1 VEAGGAA
8 PVTVQPTS
16 EPRLLLF
23 FVGGERA
30 ASRPPARAG
39 LLTGPAVGL
48 LSLAGLVYGAVQA
61 TRHATGRGPA
71 ALVLIVV
78 MALAWIGWWV
88 GSRSGRPALA
98 VTSLAVLAG
107 AGGAMAPLSSYSP
120 VVVGVAALCAAGQ
133 VALRPAAALTGL
145 GAVTATVALAVDGDG
160 FTPLLA
166 VTAGGLCGLLLGV
179 VRRQRQESLWAQAEL
194 AVARERGAVEHER
207 AELLAERNRIA
218 REVHDVLAHTLSA
231 LSVQMTALDSLVE
244 DGAASDDVRE
254 AIGRS
259 RRLAVEG
266 LEETR
271 RAVRALR
278 DEPVALAERIGSLA
292 AGEGAAFRVTGTER
306 PLPAAVAL
314 ALVRAAQE
322 ALTNTRKHAPAAH
335 VTVVLGFH
343 AASTRLTVTNT
354 APVPAAPHGPSTE
367 PAGELAA
374 TGGGY
379 GLTGMRERVELLGG
393 TLTAGPHEGGW
404 RVRVEVPE

>member
-1 VEAGGAA
+1 MRTHDLRPGPAE
-8 PVTVQPTS
+8 
-16 EPRLLLF
+16 
-23 FVGGERA
+23 
-30 ASRPPARAG
+30 ASRPPTPAG

-48 LSLAGLVYGAVQA
+48 LALTGLVYGAVQA
-61 TRHATGRGPA
+61 TRPGTGPRGTA
-71 ALVLIVV
+71 AWVLIGV

-98 VTSLAVLAG
+98 VTSAAVLACV
-107 AGGAMAPLSSYSP
+107 GGAMAPLSSFSP

-133 VALRPAAALTGL
+133 LALRPAAAVAAL
-145 GAVTATVALAVDGDG
+145 GVVTATPALAVDGEG
-160 FTPLLA
+160 FRALLA
-166 VTAGGLCGLLLGV
+166 VVAAGVCGLLLGV

-244 DGAASDDVRE
+244 DGAGTDDVRA

-278 DEPVALAERIGSLA
+278 DEPVAPAERLASLA

-306 PLPAAVAL
+306 PLPAAVAI

-322 ALTNTRKHAPAAH
+322 ALTNTRKHAPGAH

-343 AASTRLTVTNT
+343 EASTRLTVTNT
-354 APVPAAPHGPSTE
+354 APTPSPHGPRAA
-367 PAGELAA
+367 PVGELAA